1 MSWASLSR
9 VITTRTLGSTLSV
22 ATSAIAII
30 KGRIPDCVAVEVSD
44 LHARLLSDN
53 AADDCRSEPR
63 LST

>member
-1 MSWASLSR
+1 M
-9 VITTRTLGSTLSV
+9 SV

-30 KGRIPDCVAVEVSD
+30 KGRIRDCVAVEVSD